1 MPLAHTCLTCQI
13 CAQTFLS
20 VKKKIKIH
28 SFEAERFPLTELW
41 IIAVYIDIVTTEIS
55 RDEQNNQIDGCWRV
69 GFLPVKKLFLLAKK
83 LFLPGQWQETFS
95 RDFAGAVF
103 TTFFLTDFNHHVPK
117 NQHVIV
123 EKRGRCE
130 DIPTGSSHISAPR

>member
-20 VKKKIKIH
+20 VKKNQN
-28 SFEAERFPLTELW
+28 SERFPLTELW
-41 IIAVYIDIVTTEIS
+41 IIPVYIDLITTEIS
-55 RDEQNNQIDGCWRV
+55 RDEQNNQIDGCRRV
-69 GFLPVKKLFLLAKK
+69 GFLPGKKLFLPAKK

-103 TTFFLTDFNHHVPK
+103 TTFFFN
-117 NQHVIV
+117 
-123 EKRGRCE
+123 RF
-130 DIPTGSSHISAPR
+130 